1 MPARAALAAL
11 LLASALPAQ
20 ARPFTPPDEV
30 VALRTEIA
38 ALQLDRAL
46 ALTPDQARSLLPLLQ
61 KGAAEAQSI
70 RARLETADPALVAA
84 LTRARDELRSGSP
97 VSEATR
103 QAIAAARKGEL
114 GDARGELRSLRTQ
127 ALAILTPAQVEALRT
142 VQLGAGP
149 EMHAGSPVA
158 AHGRGPGRRLVMGRV
173 LTSDAFLALVQARAR

>member
-1 MPARAALAAL
+1 MSARAALAAL

-20 ARPFTPPDEV
+20 ARPFTPPAEV

-46 ALTPDQARSLLPLLQ
+46 ALTPDQARALLPLLQ
-61 KGAAEAQSI
+61 KGAAEAQAI
-70 RARLETADPALVAA
+70 RARMETADPALVAA

-103 QAIAAARKGEL
+103 QAIAAARKPDL
-114 GDARGELRSLRTQ
+114 GTVRGELRSLRKQ
-127 ALAILTPAQVEALRT
+127 ALAILTPGQVEALRT

-149 EMHAGSPVA
+149 ETHAESLA
-158 AHGRGPGRRLVMGRV
+158 AGQGRGPGRRLIMGRV